1 MEICCITQE
10 AQILCSGNFF
20 FSYIFSFNMEPE
32 MCFSFL
38 SVYILSLKFS
48 PFSVRATFR
57 CLCVC
62 VCVCVCVCLCLE
74 NIYFSEWKSL
84 SNVWFFATPWTV
96 CSLPGSSVHG
106 ILQARRLKWVA
117 ISFTRGS
124 SWLRD
129 QKILSDSDK
138 GISFLLSSISSWVL
152 RKRNMKKNSLPP
164 YLLS

>member
-1 MEICCITQE
+1 MGIALVYIHYHLISKIRYPVEICCITQE

-62 VCVCVCVCLCLE
+62 VCVCVCV
-74 NIYFSEWKSL
+74 
-84 SNVWFFATPWTV
+84 
-96 CSLPGSSVHG
+96 
-106 ILQARRLKWVA
+106 
-117 ISFTRGS
+117 
-124 SWLRD
+124 
-129 QKILSDSDK
+129 
-138 GISFLLSSISSWVL
+138 
-152 RKRNMKKNSLPP
+152 
-164 YLLS
+164 